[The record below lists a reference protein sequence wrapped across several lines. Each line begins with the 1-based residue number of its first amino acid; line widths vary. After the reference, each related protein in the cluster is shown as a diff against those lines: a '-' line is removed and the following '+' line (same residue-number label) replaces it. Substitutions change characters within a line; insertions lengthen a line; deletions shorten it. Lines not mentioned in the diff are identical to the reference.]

1 MGDHPIISENR
12 EENQML
18 VPAILFK
25 DQITSE
31 FQRIYY
37 TEDMMYLTGCL
48 EQWSPD
54 ISTNPEE
61 GKFDFAIVSNDK
73 LIGYLS
79 YRIDYYCS
87 KAYNFGL
94 LSFDRGNPVV
104 GEELFNKMEELTKRL
119 RKIEWRMV
127 GGNPVEKH
135 YDKFCK
141 KHGGRKHNMQNKYSR
156 KQLEELYNCK
166 IFKTTTCNED
176 NYVFWAAQGLPFT
189 ENGEDRLFGDACGWD
204 LDELH
209 EDIRNAIR
217 ETCIVFDA

>member
-1 MGDHPIISENR
+1 
-12 EENQML
+12 ML

-25 DQITSE
+25 EQIIAE
-31 FQRIYY
+31 FQRIYF

-54 ISTNPEE
+54 ISASPEE

-119 RKIEWRMV
+119 RKIE
-127 GGNPVEKH
+127 
-135 YDKFCK
+135 
-141 KHGGRKHNMQNKYSR
+141 
-156 KQLEELYNCK
+156 
-166 IFKTTTCNED
+166 
-176 NYVFWAAQGLPFT
+176 
-189 ENGEDRLFGDACGWD
+189 
-204 LDELH
+204 
-209 EDIRNAIR
+209 
-217 ETCIVFDA
+217 

>member
-1 MGDHPIISENR
+1 
-12 EENQML
+12 ML

-25 DQITSE
+25 EQIITE
-31 FQRIYY
+31 FQRIYF

-48 EQWSPD
+48 EQWCPD
-54 ISTNPEE
+54 ISANPEE
-61 GKFDFAIVSNDK
+61 GKFDFAIVSNNR

-79 YRIDYYCS
+79 YHIDYYCS

-104 GEELFNKMEELTKRL
+104 GEELFNKMEELTKKL

-141 KHGGRKHNMQNKYSR
+141 KHGGNKHILKDSIRDMNG
-156 KQLEELYNCK
+156 
-166 IFKTTTCNED
+166 
-176 NYVFWAAQGLPFT
+176 NYRDDIIYEIIKGEQGKK
-189 ENGEDRLFGDACGWD
+189 
-204 LDELH
+204 
-209 EDIRNAIR
+209 
-217 ETCIVFDA
+217 

>member
-25 DQITSE
+25 DQIASE

-141 KHGGRKHNMQNKYSR
+141 KHGGRKHILKDSVR
-156 KQLEELYNCK
+156 
-166 IFKTTTCNED
+166 D
-176 NYVFWAAQGLPFT
+176 SHGNYH
-189 ENGEDRLFGDACGWD
+189 D
-204 LDELH
+204 
-209 EDIRNAIR
+209 DIIYEIIN
-217 ETCIVFDA
+217 D